1 MRGASLS
8 SPALPIQR
16 KSIHSLSTAICFL
29 PLALSFL
36 PLALSL
42 ASCAGNTSSP
52 PPTNRMLKAEET
64 MIKLKTNQT
73 RELGFAL
80 SSGGVLIGG
89 QKVNRQTI
97 TREEALIAHTRNN
110 AYIVFQD
117 GNLGMLTPGR
127 YADLVV
133 LDRDYFKVPADEIKD
148 IKPVMTMVGGKIVF
162 ESTRR

>member
-1 MRGASLS
+1 MPPMRLVRDSGIPWGLGSDA
-8 SPALPIQR
+8 
-16 KSIHSLSTAICFL
+16 TAVT
-29 PLALSFL
+29 
-36 PLALSL
+36 
-42 ASCAGNTSSP
+42 TSNP
-52 PPTNRMLKAEET
+52 FYNLW
-64 MIKLKTNQT
+64 
-73 RELGFAL
+73 FAVT
-80 SSGGVLIGG
+80 GKMVGG
-89 QKVNRQTI
+89 QQVNRQTL